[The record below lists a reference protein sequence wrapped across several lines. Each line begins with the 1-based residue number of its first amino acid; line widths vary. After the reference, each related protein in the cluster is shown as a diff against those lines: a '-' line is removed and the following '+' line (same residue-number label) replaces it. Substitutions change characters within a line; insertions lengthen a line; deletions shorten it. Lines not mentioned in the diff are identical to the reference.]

1 VKISKRILNGKDRL
15 MQTDVKPFLKWAGG
29 KAQLLPQINKVFP
42 SQLEQFDTFA
52 EPFVGGGAV
61 VFYILENYPRIK
73 NIIINDI
80 NSRLIKTYIAIKE
93 SPRELVAFLE
103 EFQYKYW
110 ELDHKSQRLL
120 YLAKRE
126 RFNTGKLSTVEL
138 ASLFIFLN
146 KTCFN
151 GLYRV
156 NKKNE
161 FNVPFGEYRKPLIC
175 NRKLIAWLSELLQ
188 KVTILEG
195 DYTCTLDFLH
205 GRSFVYF
212 DPPYKPVSNTSNF
225 TSYSAAGF
233 DDTQQTRLASFCK
246 TLDVGNKWMLS
257 NSCNGDDNFFRKH
270 YRNYTIRQITA
281 RRSIGAKAGSRRN
294 IRELLITNY

>member
-1 VKISKRILNGKDRL
+1 
-15 MQTDVKPFLKWAGG
+15 MQTNVKPFLKWAGG
-29 KAQLLPQINKVFP
+29 KTQLLPQINKVFP
-42 SQLEQFDTFA
+42 GQLEQFDTFA

-80 NSRLIKTYIAIKE
+80 NSRLIKTYIAVKK

-103 EFQYKYW
+103 ELQYKYW
-110 ELDHKSQRLL
+110 ELDSKRQRLF
-120 YLAKRE
+120 YLAQRK
-126 RFNTGKLSTVEL
+126 RFNTVNLTIVEL

-175 NRKLIAWLSELLQ
+175 NKRLIARLSDLLQ

-195 DYTCTLDFLH
+195 DYTCTLGLLQ

-212 DPPYKPVSNTSNF
+212 DPPYKPVSDTSNF
-225 TSYSAAGF
+225 TNYSANGF

-246 TLDVGNKWMLS
+246 ILDTENKWMLS

-270 YRNYTIRQITA
+270 YQNYTIRQITG
-281 RRSIGAKAGSRRN
+281 RRSIGAQASSRGN